1 MSTYTRVSVT
11 SSLEDTQ
18 NKVQQLH
25 DEGFKKD
32 HIYVLTHSAEGTDYV
47 AEYTGAEQISMA
59 EEGLFTSI
67 ANLFRSRGEELR
79 AKIMAL
85 GVPEGEAAR
94 LLTELEWGKILVLAT
109 PTLKEEEEENL
120 VMYPSSGF
128 QPPFL

>member
-25 DEGFKKD
+25 NEGFKKD

-47 AEYTGAEQISMA
+47 AEFTGAEQISMA

-67 ANLFRSRGEELR
+67 ANLFRSRGEELK

-85 GVPEGEAAR
+85 GVPEAETDR
-94 LLTELEWGKILVLAT
+94 LITELEWGKILVLAT
-109 PTLKEEEEENL
+109 PHMSEEDTLL
-120 VMYPSSGF
+120 MYQGEAF
-128 QPPFL
+128 QRTII

>member
-18 NKVQQLH
+18 NKVRELH

-32 HIYVLTHSAEGTDYV
+32 HIYVLTHSAEGTEYV
-47 AEYTGAEQISMA
+47 AEFTGAEQISMA

-67 ANLFRSRGEELR
+67 ANLFRSRSEELK
-79 AKIMAL
+79 AKIRAL
-85 GVPEGEAAR
+85 GVPEEEAAR
-94 LLTELEWGKILVLAT
+94 LTNELEWGKILVLAT
-109 PTLKEEEEENL
+109 PSLKEEDTPVL
-120 VMYPSSGF
+120 YPVSGF

>member
-1 MSTYTRVSVT
+1 MSTFTRVSVT

-25 DEGFKKD
+25 SEGFKKD

-47 AEYTGAEQISMA
+47 AEFTGAEQISMA

-67 ANLFRSRGEELR
+67 ANLFRSRGEELK

-85 GVPEGEAAR
+85 GVPEAEAAR
-94 LLTELEWGKILVLAT
+94 LLNELEWGKILVLAT
-109 PTLKEEEEENL
+109 PALKEDDTL
-120 VMYPSSGF
+120 LMYQSNGF